1 MPYRRLPNTDSA
13 RLKALKTARQKA
25 KELPPFKLAFSQGM
39 VHKIESFLPSFETHL
54 SEQRNTYAF
63 QLDKNKEYNRLMR
76 KAKLYISH
84 FIQVLNMAI
93 ARGDMPV
100 STLDFFGLDQDERK
114 LPSLSSDEE
123 ILEWGKKLID
133 GEQQRRMKGL
143 SPVMNPTIALV
154 KVQVDKFGEAFN
166 YQESLKRRQV
176 QTSDNLNRKRSE
188 ADLLIQSLWNEVEET
203 FKDLPE
209 ELKREKAGEYG
220 VVYVFRKNELPGIDL
235 SRLAGLRIG

>member
-39 VHKIESFLPSFETHL
+39 VHKIESFLPFFETHL

-123 ILEWGKKLID
+123 ILDWGKKLID

-188 ADLLIQSLWNEVEET
+188 ADQLIQSLWNEIEET